1 MEISEHTLADYLLQ
15 RTKLFDQTSPLIVS
29 VLSNE
34 KDKYVDGYLNYL
46 YVLKQGNKKYIA
58 KHSKKTI
65 SSGISLAPIDP
76 KRNYLEYMT
85 YQLRAGLAP
94 QMVPET
100 YYADP
105 AAHLFIMED
114 LSYLTVLRFALCRGE
129 QLPRLGKQV
138 GEYLA
143 RTHVAT
149 SKLRLSEEHWQAL
162 ASYFKN
168 ADMRK
173 IITDFILKPP
183 VRTNQALT
191 SHQEGLL
198 DILDTILQDAAV
210 KRDWEE
216 LIERVS
222 SKDEC
227 LIHGDFHSS
236 NIFVSQTSFKVIDM
250 EYTMTGPFSY
260 DIGYFLANI
269 LSQYSAFTIRGN
281 ESMCSDL
288 LQVIKDTYQTY
299 FTYFSDHIKGDQQER
314 FLEILQDSLG
324 YLAMANINRIA
335 NLGEFPD
342 FDSLI
347 NPQESFLAKGLSMM
361 LAQKL
366 LKNRQLLTTPEEAC
380 QLIRT
385 TRNNFLT
392 QLLVTNENALIL
404 V

>member
-1 MEISEHTLADYLLQ
+1 MEISEHTLADYLLR
-15 RTKLFDQTSPLIVS
+15 RTTLFDQTRPLFVT

-46 YVLKQGNKKYIA
+46 YILKQGHKKYIA

-100 YYADP
+100 YFVDSS
-105 AAHLFIMED
+105 AHLFIMED
-114 LSYLTVLRFALCRGE
+114 LSYLTVLRFALCRGD
-129 QLPRLGKQV
+129 QFPRLGKQV

-143 RTHVAT
+143 RIHVAT
-149 SKLRLSEEHWQAL
+149 SKMNLSDNDWQVL
-162 ASYFKN
+162 SNYFKN
-168 ADMRK
+168 TDMRL

-183 VRTNQALT
+183 PRSHPTMTIYQEAL
-191 SHQEGLL
+191 LA
-198 DILDTILQDAAV
+198 ILEIILQDVTV
-210 KRDWEE
+210 KDDWQN
-216 LIERVS
+216 LIEDIS
-222 SKDEC
+222 NKDDC

-236 NIFVSQTSFKVIDM
+236 NVFVSQTSFKVIDM

-269 LSQYSAFTIRGN
+269 LSQYAAFTIRGDT
-281 ESMCSDL
+281 SMCAYL
-288 LQVIKDTYQTY
+288 LQVIKDTYKTY
-299 FTYFSDHIKGDQQER
+299 FAYFSDHLAGNQQNQ
-314 FLEILQDSLG
+314 FTEILQDSLG

-342 FDSLI
+342 FDNFSSE
-347 NPQESFLAKGLSMM
+347 QESFLAKGLSMM

-366 LKNRQLLTTPEEAC
+366 LKNRRRLATPEAVCEM
-380 QLIRT
+380 LRT
-385 TRNNFLT
+385 TRNDFLT
-392 QLLVTNENALIL
+392 NLFTNENALIL
-404 V
+404 T

>member
-1 MEISEHTLADYLLQ
+1 MEISEYSLPEYLLQ
-15 RTKLFDQTSPLIVS
+15 RTTLFDKTSPLIVTA
-29 VLSNE
+29 LSNE

-46 YVLKQGNKKYIA
+46 YTLKQGNRTHII

-94 QMVPET
+94 QMVPDT
-100 YYADP
+100 YFADP

-114 LSYLTVLRFALCRGE
+114 LSYLTVLRFSLCRGE
-129 QLPRLGKQV
+129 QFPRLGKQV

-143 RTHVAT
+143 RTHLAT
-149 SKLRLSEEHWQAL
+149 SKMKLSTEYWQAL
-162 ASYFKN
+162 KQYFQN
-168 ADMRK
+168 SDMRA

-183 VRTNQALT
+183 VGDKSQKTDYQIAI
-191 SHQEGLL
+191 L
-198 DILDTILQDAAV
+198 DILDVILQDEPLQN
-210 KRDWEE
+210 DWNR
-216 LIERVS
+216 LIARIS

-236 NIFVSQTSFKVIDM
+236 NVFVSQTSFKVIDM

-269 LSQYSAFTIRGN
+269 LSQYAAFSIRGN
-281 ESMCSDL
+281 DAMCTFL
-288 LQVIKDTYQTY
+288 LQVIRDTYQTY
-299 FTYFSDHIKGDQQER
+299 FKYFSDHTAGDQQNR

-342 FDSLI
+342 FDSLAD
-347 NPQESFLAKGLSMM
+347 PQAIFLAKGLSMM
-361 LAQKL
+361 LAQTL
-366 LKNRQLLTTPEEAC
+366 LKKRHHLTSTDDVCE
-380 QLIRT
+380 LIQA
-385 TRNNFLT
+385 TRNSFLQKLT
-392 QLLVTNENALIL
+392 R
-404 V
+404 

>member
-1 MEISEHTLADYLLQ
+1 MEISEATLAEYLLQ
-15 RTKLFDQTSPLIVS
+15 RTALFDKTSPLIVTA
-29 VLSNE
+29 LSNE

-46 YVLKQGNKKYIA
+46 YTLKQGNKKYVV

-100 YYADP
+100 YFADP

-129 QLPRLGKQV
+129 QFPRLGKQV

-143 RTHVAT
+143 RTHLAT
-149 SKLRLSEEHWQAL
+149 SKMKLSPDYWDAL
-162 ASYFKN
+162 TGYFQN
-168 ADMRK
+168 TDMRL
-173 IITDFILKPP
+173 IITDFILKPSESLAKDLTP
-183 VRTNQALT
+183 YQAALR
-191 SHQEGLL
+191 
-198 DILDTILQDAAV
+198 DILATILQDNAV
-210 KRDWEE
+210 KRDWNE
-216 LIERVS
+216 LIARIS

-236 NIFVSQTSFKVIDM
+236 NVFVSQTSFKVIDM

-269 LSQYSAFTIRGN
+269 LSQYATFSIKGD
-281 ESMCSDL
+281 ESMCTFL
-288 LQVIKDTYQTY
+288 LQVIEDTYKTY
-299 FTYFSDHIKGDQQER
+299 FNYFADHMNGDHEER
-314 FLEILQDSLG
+314 FLEILHDSLG
-324 YLAMANINRIA
+324 YLAMANINRVS

-342 FDSLI
+342 FDCLE
-347 NPQESFLAKGLSMM
+347 NPKAIFLAKGLSMM

-366 LKNRQLLTTPEEAC
+366 FSNRRQLATPQEACELIRATRNKCLQQLTT
-380 QLIRT
+380 
-385 TRNNFLT
+385 
-392 QLLVTNENALIL
+392 TNENALIL
-404 V
+404 T